1 LLTLAGIIIGS
12 GSIVLITGLLQSSG
26 DLMLRAN
33 QEANEADL
41 IRVGMQPAPRAQA
54 ERTQRPLSRGD
65 ADELRASPSLKGASV
80 VSESVRPA
88 RASWRQKQKR
98 VSVVGAEP
106 VALSLYR
113 LTLQQGRFLS
123 DADVRE
129 RRRVCVVGQEV
140 WRELLE
146 APPSTDTISLTL
158 DGQTWAVVGVLAH
171 KPVMNSLPDDTSAW
185 NRKVVVPATSFD
197 AVYAPRHE
205 ATQLFVRVGHMRD
218 LEGQLA
224 AACDIVRALLLRR
237 HLGVENFKVAGRGG
251 AVAKQAT
258 LIALIVRM
266 LIVGSSLL
274 SLFVGGINVMNI
286 MMVTVTERTREIGVR
301 RAIGASPRQVLG
313 LFLLEATLLA
323 GLGGLGGVAGG
334 IAVSWL
340 FALVFKATFGFWQMH
355 VVGWAVEAGLLL
367 SLLTGVVFGMLP
379 ARRAARLDPVEA
391 LRYE

>member
-1 LLTLAGIIIGS
+1 
-12 GSIVLITGLLQSSG
+12 
-26 DLMLRAN
+26 
-33 QEANEADL
+33 
-41 IRVGMQPAPRAQA
+41 
-54 ERTQRPLSRGD
+54 
-65 ADELRASPSLKGASV
+65 
-80 VSESVRPA
+80 
-88 RASWRQKQKR
+88 
-98 VSVVGAEP
+98 
-106 VALSLYR
+106 
-113 LTLQQGRFLS
+113 
-123 DADVRE
+123 
-129 RRRVCVVGQEV
+129 
-140 WRELLE
+140 
-146 APPSTDTISLTL
+146 
-158 DGQTWAVVGVLAH
+158 
-171 KPVMNSLPDDTSAW
+171 
-185 NRKVVVPATSFD
+185 
-197 AVYAPRHE
+197 
-205 ATQLFVRVGHMRD
+205 
-218 LEGQLA
+218 
-224 AACDIVRALLLRR
+224 LLRR